1 MKSLLLSALLLIPA
15 LTAGFGLT
23 SCASNSGNA
32 AGDGTYTP
40 PPALSPVDATDQMRS
55 QYRDWIR

>member
-1 MKSLLLSALLLIPA
+1 MKSLLLFALLVISA
-15 LTAGFGLT
+15 LTASFSLT
-23 SCASNSGNA
+23 SCASNGGAS

-40 PPALSPVDATDQMRS
+40 PPTLSPVDATDQMRS